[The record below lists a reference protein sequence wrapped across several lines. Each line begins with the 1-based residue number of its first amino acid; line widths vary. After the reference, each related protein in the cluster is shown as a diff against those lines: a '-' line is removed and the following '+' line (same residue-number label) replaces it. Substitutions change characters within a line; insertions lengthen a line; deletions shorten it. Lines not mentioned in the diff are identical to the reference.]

1 MPRLNLRRW
10 TTSRKDARGFG
21 RRALG
26 ALLGALRLGVATAMT
41 AAFLWLCGFLWFGF
55 TLAQAPANETSRTD
69 AIVVLTGGAGRIEA
83 GMQALQKNLAP
94 VLFLTGVNPRV
105 DRAEILRLAGNP
117 PPEIAQRI
125 QLGYRADT
133 TRGNAAETA
142 AWFNSRNFRSLRL
155 VTGHYHMRRSA
166 LEFARDLPRAR
177 IVEHPVVP
185 PGLGPAEWWTNE
197 RGLMVILREYN
208 KFLAALVLGP
218 LGWSYGA

>member
-1 MPRLNLRRW
+1 MPERGLRRW
-10 TTSRKDARGFG
+10 TTSRKDRRGPG
-21 RRALG
+21 R
-26 ALLGALRLGVATAMT
+26 LLGFVFGLLRVTVAGAVT
-41 AAFLWLCGFLWFGF
+41 AAFVWLCGFLWFGF
-55 TLAQAPANETSRTD
+55 ALPQEPDSETQRTD

-117 PPEIAQRI
+117 PPDIAQRI

-142 AWFNSRNFRSLRL
+142 AWFNSRNLRSLRL

-166 LEFARDLPRAR
+166 IEFARDLPRAR
-177 IVEHPVVP
+177 IVRHPVVP
-185 PGLGPAEWWTNE
+185 PGLGPKEWWTNE
-197 RGLMVILREYN
+197 RGVLTMLREYN
-208 KFLAALVLGP
+208 KFLGALVLGP